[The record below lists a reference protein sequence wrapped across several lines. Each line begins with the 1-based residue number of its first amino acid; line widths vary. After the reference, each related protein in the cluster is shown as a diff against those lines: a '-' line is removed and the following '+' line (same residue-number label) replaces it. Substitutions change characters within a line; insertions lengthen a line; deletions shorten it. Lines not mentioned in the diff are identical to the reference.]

1 MQRKTFPGVVYLS
14 NPDFCD
20 FEVIFLLMSWNAL
33 VCHLPS
39 ISFKQH
45 TVPASQQLEEWAM
58 GTAGPSLLCTQVLV
72 RHLYDHSLWQGE
84 RRVWVKEESC
94 SIQEDL
100 AFRKQCNSS
109 CLVREQLHGLSAT
122 PGRGKSRDTCW
133 IQVRLPSLPKKE
145 PAWSQ
150 WMTCIL
156 KNMSIRVWTFI
167 TEIIFQSIRTG
178 FSCQL
183 QSRK

>member
-109 CLVREQLHGLSAT
+109 CLVREQLHGPFQPHPGEESLVT
-122 PGRGKSRDTCW
+122 PAGYKSDC
-133 IQVRLPSLPKKE
+133 QVYLRK
-145 PAWSQ
+145 SQ
-150 WMTCIL
+150 HDLNEWHAFL
-156 KNMSIRVWTFI
+156 KI
-167 TEIIFQSIRTG
+167 
-178 FSCQL
+178 CQL
-183 QSRK
+183 ECELLLQK